1 MSRKPTD
8 DFLGVLEQGVR
19 DVLKDEKAKVADKL
33 KALDAG
39 AKLLMVR
46 HKIEGGTADGS
57 FFTSGS

>member
-1 MSRKPTD
+1 LSRKPTD

-46 HKIEGGTADGS
+46 HKIEGGSADGS
-57 FFTSGS
+57 FFSGN